1 MKTKF
6 TQLISA
12 LFIMAIFIPGL
23 QAQKVKGNGK
33 MIQKTRNVG
42 DFDKL
47 GVAGSFDVTLAKG
60 EEGKI
65 ELNVEEN
72 LEPYLETKVK
82 DGKLTVGWKKGTNI
96 NTSKKTTVKVYFQT
110 IEGVALA
117 GSGDVIGEDEIS
129 GDKLDVA
136 IAGSGDITL
145 KLKTGELKSAISGS
159 GDIVFS
165 GSADTFEGAIAGSGD
180 VKAEDLKVNKADLKI
195 SGSGS
200 FRVNV
205 SNELSA
211 RVAGSGDIRY
221 KGSPKVEDIKVSGS
235 GSVSTF

>member
-1 MKTKF
+1 MKTKL

-12 LFIMAIFIPGL
+12 LFVLALFIPGI

-60 EEGKI
+60 QEGKI

-96 NTSKKTTVKVYFQT
+96 RTSKKTTVKVYFQT
-110 IEGVALA
+110 LEGVALA

-129 GDKLDVA
+129 GEKLSVA
-136 IAGSGDITL
+136 IAGSGDIKL
-145 KLKTGELKSAISGS
+145 KLKTGALKSAISGS

-165 GSADTFEGAIAGSGD
+165 GSADSFDGAIAGSGD
-180 VKAEDLKVNKADLKI
+180 VKAEDLKVRKADLKI

-200 FRVNV
+200 FSAHVEQ
-205 SNELSA
+205 ELVA

-221 KGSPKVEDIKVSGS
+221 KGNPKVEDVKVSGS